1 MLYGLLLAFFLF
13 VSFLLVLI
21 VLAQQGKG
29 SMGLGNIGGATQMI
43 FGGSGGQDLFQ
54 KTTWVLGAIFM
65 ACSLLLALMKTSA
78 YSGTAML
85 RRIKTEQRAP
95 QNIPDFID

>member
-1 MLYGLLLAFFLF
+1 MLYGLLLAFFII
-13 VSFLLVLI
+13 VCFLLVLI

-54 KTTWVLGAIFM
+54 KITWVLGALFLIG
-65 ACSLLLALMKTSA
+65 SLWLSLMKTAS
-78 YSGTAML
+78 YNRSGYYM
-85 RRIKTEQRAP
+85 RTEQRAP
-95 QNIPDFID
+95 QNIPDFMD